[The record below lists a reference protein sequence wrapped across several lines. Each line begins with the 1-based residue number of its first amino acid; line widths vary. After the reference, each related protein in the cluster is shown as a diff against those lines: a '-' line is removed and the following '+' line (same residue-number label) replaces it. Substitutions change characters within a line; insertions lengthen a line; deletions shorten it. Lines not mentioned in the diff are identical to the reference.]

1 MELDNLGSFK
11 LDEDDI
17 AMIQSPSQLDDLK
30 DVRQN
35 KRTVSFSTS
44 INNNEKDFLFEL
56 LNQDSSLIDDFE
68 DPILTKNNSD
78 NLIYVK
84 FTSKE
89 AYTSKTFDEEY
100 YEEMG
105 VISSKIE
112 DDLGDDVNF
121 NY

>member
-17 AMIQSPSQLDDLK
+17 AMIQSSSQLDDLK
-30 DVRQN
+30 DVRQD